1 MRVYVGQNGV
11 LEGRVLVVGLLGE
24 DPPPLLDFGAL
35 LLYNL
40 LLLDQVQRLGLLVD
54 ERLFEGLVVDFLQ
67 DGLQGVQRL
76 LQHLVP
82 VRVRNRC
89 DDGDEQ
95 GEGGVLLGLQDGQEL
110 VVLEEAHRP
119 VGHLQ
124 LRAGNTLDQA
134 LEQLLDQ
141 GLQLGDFAHL
151 EHLQHFGE
159 EHDLLGRVAEGP
171 VAQQSLHQ
179 QHRQLGVLAQE
190 EHRAAQQ
197 LLVVEVAGLHF
208 VQGDDHRLEE
218 VHVLLAQGHRE
229 PTDYARQDVQELRG
243 AVELEVLV
251 GQRVEG
257 VRDGLA
263 DHLAARDQLG
273 VEPVQDV
280 LEVLALARL
289 LGVEQLQELL
299 DEGVRDENAQR
310 AHLRG
315 LVHNQLQE
323 EVVDRLQVRPG
334 GVHQRLVVGV
344 HAHFG
349 GRAALLEDGQGAEDV
364 LDDHFDHQVQVRDHQ
379 RNHAVLLVEQL
390 LQFGQVLQ
398 LLVLLLDVALLV
410 VEVELVAAELDLL
423 QELVAV
429 LLRDVLGVRDL
440 GDALRDRLV
449 RTLGGVGSAARLA
462 GA

>member
-1 MRVYVGQNGV
+1 MLTNDMRVYVGQNGV

-40 LLLDQVQRLGLLVD
+40 LLLDQVQRLGLPVD

-95 GEGGVLLGLQDGQEL
+95 GEGGVLLGLQNGQEL
-110 VVLEEAHRP
+110 VILEEAHRP
-119 VGHLQ
+119 IGHLQ
-124 LRAGNTLDQA
+124 LRAGNALNQT

-141 GLQLGDFAHL
+141 GLQPGDFAHL

-159 EHDLLGRVAEGP
+159 EHDFLGRVAEGP

-179 QHRQLGVLAQE
+179 QQRQLGVLAQE
-190 EHRAAQQ
+190 KHRAAQQ

-218 VHVLLAQGHRE
+218 VQVLLAQGHRE
-229 PTDYARQDVQELRG
+229 PADYGRQDVQELRG

-334 GVHQRLVVGV
+334 GSISGSSRASTPVSAGAPPFLRM
-344 HAHFG
+344 
-349 GRAALLEDGQGAEDV
+349 GRGRKMFLTIISITRSRWGITSETMQFCSLSNSCSSARYCSFSFFSLMLRCSS
-364 LDDHFDHQVQVRDHQ
+364 LKS
-379 RNHAVLLVEQL
+379 NWL
-390 LQFGQVLQ
+390 LQNWTFFRNWSRYSLGTCLGSVILAM
-398 LLVLLLDVALLV
+398 LFAIDWF
-410 VEVELVAAELDLL
+410 EL
-423 QELVAV
+423 
-429 LLRDVLGVRDL
+429 
-440 GDALRDRLV
+440 
-449 RTLGGVGSAARLA
+449 
-462 GA
+462 